1 MSAGSIASVSFQCTY
16 ISANE
21 QYMTDLMCRTSDLVQ
36 RYSGTPSDPVIAS
49 DNDWTVTKPV
59 LQVLLS
65 SASPGMTE
73 AALKGKMLNPA
84 LWYVNNVEIT
94 FGNDGLSLAV
104 GNFPA
109 GTFKRINANTMVDYP
124 YGALQI
130 LKNVVTPL
138 GGASGVLKVV
148 FKFTD
153 NSNNVITKEHTHTLG
168 ARMMSTDGYEVE
180 VYTDGSMILTTDNPT
195 VLLRARLFKGPSK
208 EYDSK
213 TMTSKVLRWYT
224 YNHTTD
230 DWAVVAA
237 ETNASGE
244 TVFAY
249 GGNGNKELIVGRDGV
264 PTYLTVMAAVYPAG
278 STETD
283 YRKAD
288 ATGTARINDQ
298 TDSLIIAANPT
309 PADAVLRAGE
319 TTPDGVTFAPKT
331 YDKAS
336 NQEISGVKYKFV
348 CHSPAGTILNGTPSG
363 TPGATGGYDSNKN
376 NIADNT
382 ELLSSYKVPRAMFE
396 AIGGGVDVVITAF
409 KTS

>member
-36 RYSGTPSDPVIAS
+36 RYSGTASDPVIAS

-153 NSNNVITKEHTHTLG
+153 NSNNLITK
-168 ARMMSTDGYEVE
+168 
-180 VYTDGSMILTTDNPT
+180 
-195 VLLRARLFKGPSK
+195 
-208 EYDSK
+208 
-213 TMTSKVLRWYT
+213 
-224 YNHTTD
+224 
-230 DWAVVAA
+230 
-237 ETNASGE
+237 
-244 TVFAY
+244 
-249 GGNGNKELIVGRDGV
+249 
-264 PTYLTVMAAVYPAG
+264 
-278 STETD
+278 
-283 YRKAD
+283 
-288 ATGTARINDQ
+288 
-298 TDSLIIAANPT
+298 
-309 PADAVLRAGE
+309 
-319 TTPDGVTFAPKT
+319 
-331 YDKAS
+331 
-336 NQEISGVKYKFV
+336 
-348 CHSPAGTILNGTPSG
+348 
-363 TPGATGGYDSNKN
+363 
-376 NIADNT
+376 
-382 ELLSSYKVPRAMFE
+382 
-396 AIGGGVDVVITAF
+396 
-409 KTS
+409 